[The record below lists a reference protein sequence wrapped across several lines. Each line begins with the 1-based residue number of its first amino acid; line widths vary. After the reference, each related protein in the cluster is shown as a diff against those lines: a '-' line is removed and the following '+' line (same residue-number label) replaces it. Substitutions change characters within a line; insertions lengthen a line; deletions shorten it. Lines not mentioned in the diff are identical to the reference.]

1 MLATSAAVAGCLA
14 LSKLLEISVAPG
26 ITGISDSGNPSTIFP
41 TVADVPGDA
50 VGLADAVTLDW
61 PGAGEDVPADD
72 EVATSGAAGLQAA
85 RASIAPA
92 ARAANP
98 VGLRFFVTVTG
109 TFLLGLMPGSASS
122 LVSTNR

>member
-1 MLATSAAVAGCLA
+1 MRTLNLREELRSANGYA
-14 LSKLLEISVAPG
+14 SRPG
-26 ITGISDSGNPSTIFP
+26 VCPASPAERSETHR
-41 TVADVPGDA
+41 VADS
-50 VGLADAVTLDW
+50 TLDG

-72 EVATSGAAGLQAA
+72 EAATSGAAGLQAA